1 VVFAPTHAMGRS
13 VQEKNIH
20 TVFKASVLIKGA
32 NALLEIIGGIAVALA
47 RADDF
52 AAWVARMAQ
61 TYLVE
66 GTHGFVASHVIDW
79 AQSVSIQTQH
89 FIALY
94 LISHGIIK
102 MVIVVGLFKER
113 RWSYPLALVAFTGFI
128 VYQLY
133 RYSYTHGV
141 GLLVLTAFD
150 LFLIALVWHEYRLIR
165 HHLPTR

>member
-1 VVFAPTHAMGRS
+1 MGRS

-20 TVFKASVLIKGA
+20 AVFKASVLIKGV
-32 NALLEIIGGIAVALA
+32 NALLECIGGIAVALA
-47 RADDF
+47 RADEV

-89 FIALY
+89 FIAFY
-94 LISHGIIK
+94 LLSHGLIK
-102 MVIVVGLFKER
+102 LVIVVGLFKEQ

-150 LFLIALVWHEYRLIR
+150 LFLIALVWHEYKLIR
-165 HHLPTR
+165 HNLPTR